1 MEFIYSRNE
10 IWNKYPRANV
20 TYWSYL
26 IAISNYAIYFI
37 NIIYFYTAP
46 PYPSTRS
53 VDTKKEN
60 CATSEII
67 VIWELICLIFVI
79 MFCCL
84 SNNLVN
90 KFTLMPNRLY
100 DLRSTRREASYDIK
114 FYFINFAI
122 AYLFSF
128 VNIYITSCYY
138 SESSKIEMCKDIQLC
153 KDNYI
158 LFIVSTNLY
167 FLWMNSILAH
177 ILVTW
182 VLHNI
187 QKNNKIANLNN
198 LRVLQLGEQETECV
212 ICFEPLQ
219 PSVDLTLCVVKTQ
232 CNHYFHN
239 NCLFEWI
246 QINNTCPVCRINFA
260 DID

>member
-10 IWNKYPRANV
+10 IWNKYPRANILV

-37 NIIYFYTAP
+37 NIIYFYA
-46 PYPSTRS
+46 
-53 VDTKKEN
+53 KKEN
-60 CATSEII
+60 CATRSEII
-67 VIWELICLIFVI
+67 IIWGMICLIFAI
-79 MFCCL
+79 MFCCV

-100 DLRSTRREASYDIK
+100 DIK
-114 FYFINFAI
+114 FYFLNFTI

-182 VLHNI
+182 LLHNI
-187 QKNNKIANLNN
+187 QKNNTNLSN

-219 PSVDLTLCVVKTQ
+219 PSVDLTLCVVKTP

-260 DID
+260 DIV

>member
-10 IWNKYPRANV
+10 IWNKYPRANILV

-37 NIIYFYTAP
+37 NIIYFYT
-46 PYPSTRS
+46 
-53 VDTKKEN
+53 KKEN

-67 VIWELICLIFVI
+67 VIWELICIIFVI
-79 MFCCL
+79 MFCCV

-90 KFTLMPNRLY
+90 KFTLMPNRL
-100 DLRSTRREASYDIK
+100 YDIK

-182 VLHNI
+182 LLHNI

-219 PSVDLTLCVVKTQ
+219 PSADLTLCVVKTP

-260 DID
+260 DIV

>member
-10 IWNKYPRANV
+10 IWNKYPRANVLV

-37 NIIYFYTAP
+37 NIIYFY
-46 PYPSTRS
+46 
-53 VDTKKEN
+53 TKKEN

-79 MFCCL
+79 MFCCV

-90 KFTLMPNRLY
+90 KFTLMPNRL
-100 DLRSTRREASYDIK
+100 YDIK

-187 QKNNKIANLNN
+187 QKKNNKIANLNN

-219 PSVDLTLCVVKTQ
+219 PSVDLTLCVVKTS

-260 DID
+260 DIV

>member
-10 IWNKYPRANV
+10 IWNKYPRANVLV

-37 NIIYFYTAP
+37 NIIYFYI
-46 PYPSTRS
+46 
-53 VDTKKEN
+53 KKEN

-67 VIWELICLIFVI
+67 VIWELICIIFVI
-79 MFCCL
+79 MFCCV

-90 KFTLMPNRLY
+90 KFTLMPNRL
-100 DLRSTRREASYDIK
+100 YDIK

-187 QKNNKIANLNN
+187 QKNNKITNLNN

-260 DID
+260 DIV

>member
-10 IWNKYPRANV
+10 IWNKYPRANVLV

-37 NIIYFYTAP
+37 NIIYFYI
-46 PYPSTRS
+46 
-53 VDTKKEN
+53 KKEN

-67 VIWELICLIFVI
+67 VIWELICIIFVI
-79 MFCCL
+79 MFCCV

-90 KFTLMPNRLY
+90 KFTLMPNRL
-100 DLRSTRREASYDIK
+100 YDIK

-138 SESSKIEMCKDIQLC
+138 SETSKIEMCKDIQLC

-167 FLWMNSILAH
+167 FLWMNTVMQSLPLLRILNRH
-177 ILVTW
+177 
-182 VLHNI
+182 
-187 QKNNKIANLNN
+187 
-198 LRVLQLGEQETECV
+198 RM
-212 ICFEPLQ
+212 
-219 PSVDLTLCVVKTQ
+219 S
-232 CNHYFHN
+232 
-239 NCLFEWI
+239 
-246 QINNTCPVCRINFA
+246 R
-260 DID
+260 